1 MSSTLLSGLE
11 LVPTML
17 RRYYSVMRDL
27 DKSLQGMLYG
37 QGDYWTYCRS
47 FVMID
52 LSPNQVSKIPFQC
65 GLLNIENLIL
75 NAFKTTDLSSLILEI
90 CLLYLLSS
98 SLFSFEQV
106 KFVSWITNVIC
117 LFFFLFFYFYFFNQY
132 AKIEVSSG
140 PWSTGINK
148 LYMWQLILTYIFYNL
163 FKISNWSAKELFP
176 NEYEKFE
183 RCGILELIF
192 SELPS
197 QWQEKSSQLQCWS
210 LVERAQR

>member
-17 RRYYSVMRDL
+17 RRYYSVMQDL

-37 QGDYWTYCRS
+37 QGAYCTYCIG

-52 LSPNQVSKIPFQC
+52 LAPNLVSKIPFQC

-90 CLLYLLSS
+90 CLLCLLLS

-106 KFVSWITNVIC
+106 NFVSWVTNVI
-117 LFFFLFFYFYFFNQY
+117 FFLIIYLNQN

-140 PWSTGINK
+140 LWSMGINK
-148 LYMWQLILTYIFYNL
+148 LYMWQLILT
-163 FKISNWSAKELFP
+163 
-176 NEYEKFE
+176 
-183 RCGILELIF
+183 
-192 SELPS
+192 
-197 QWQEKSSQLQCWS
+197 
-210 LVERAQR
+210 

>member
-27 DKSLQGMLYG
+27 DKSLQGMPYG
-37 QGDYWTYCRS
+37 QGAYCTYCIS

-52 LSPNQVSKIPFQC
+52 LEPNLVSKIPFQC
-65 GLLNIENLIL
+65 VLLNIENLIL

-90 CLLYLLSS
+90 CLLYLLLS
-98 SLFSFEQV
+98 SLYSFEQV
-106 KFVSWITNVIC
+106 NFVSWVTNVI
-117 LFFFLFFYFYFFNQY
+117 FLIIYLNQN

-140 PWSTGINK
+140 LWSMGINK
-148 LYMWQLILTYIFYNL
+148 LYMWQLILTDFITIYS
-163 FKISNWSAKELFP
+163 KFP
-176 NEYEKFE
+176 IDQPRSCSQMNMRSLNGVESLSWF
-183 RCGILELIF
+183 F

-197 QWQEKSSQLQCWS
+197 QWARKK
-210 LVERAQR
+210 

>member
-27 DKSLQGMLYG
+27 DKSLQGMLNG
-37 QGDYWTYCRS
+37 QGGYCTYCLS

-52 LSPNQVSKIPFQC
+52 LEPNLVSKIPFQC

-75 NAFKTTDLSSLILEI
+75 NAFKTTDFSSLILEI
-90 CLLYLLSS
+90 CLLYLLLS
-98 SLFSFEQV
+98 SLYSFEQV
-106 KFVSWITNVIC
+106 NFVSWVTNVI
-117 LFFFLFFYFYFFNQY
+117 FLIIYLNQN

-140 PWSTGINK
+140 LWSMGINK
-148 LYMWQLILTYIFYNL
+148 LYMWQLILTYFITIYS
-163 FKISNWSAKELFP
+163 KFP
-176 NEYEKFE
+176 IDQP
-183 RCGILELIF
+183 RSC
-192 SELPS
+192 S
-197 QWQEKSSQLQCWS
+197 QMNMRSLNGVESLSWYFQNYLANGQEKSSQLQCWS